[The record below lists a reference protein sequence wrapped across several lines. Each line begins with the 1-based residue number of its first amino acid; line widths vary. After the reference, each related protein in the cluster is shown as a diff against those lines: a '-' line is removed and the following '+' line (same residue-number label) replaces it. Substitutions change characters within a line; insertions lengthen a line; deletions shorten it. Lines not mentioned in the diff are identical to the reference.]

1 MDSRH
6 CKGRRDARRGVGRPR
21 IGREAPGR
29 PPGAREK
36 KGRMGGDGGVYPALT
51 QRKMKEKNEK
61 AIKFKR

>member
-6 CKGRRDARRGVGRPR
+6 RGGRRGARRGVGRPR

-36 KGRMGGDGGVYPALT
+36 KGYMGGDGGCLPGTYPARNDIGN
-51 QRKMKEKNEK
+51 QK
-61 AIKFKR
+61 AVKYKR